1 MNSMSTLDRPAST
14 APPTPDDGNGGPN
27 GPSLWARLGGF
38 SFRHRRPV
46 LAAWV
51 AVFVATFM
59 AVGAIGASS
68 DSSFE
73 SPASESAQG
82 FEVLADNFGSAGS
95 FISGSI
101 VFEAEAGIDDP
112 AVARV
117 MTAFFDEVEQ
127 YDEVT
132 VESPYSPDA
141 AQRGLVAPPADG
153 GSPTIAFARLGF
165 TQDTDEIRA
174 SEIGAE
180 ILDLAKDPA
189 TLVDGVE
196 RADLEAAGLN
206 IEIGGGALAEFEP
219 PESELIGIAFA
230 IVILILAFGS
240 VLAMGLPIGV
250 ALFGVGI
257 GVGSIQLLSNVITI
271 PSFATSLGAMIGLGV
286 GIDYALFIVTRYREG
301 TRAGLEPEHATEVAL
316 DTAGR
321 AVVFAGFTVVI
332 SLLGMFVMNLSFIN
346 GLATGAALTV
356 AVTMVASITLLP
368 ALLGF
373 AQGRVE
379 STRWRGLIM
388 AGGAAFAFLGIGL
401 GLPVVGAVG
410 FVVVVATLVLSF
422 FVPGLREE
430 TPARKDKPLRDT
442 WSYRWSRFVQRR
454 PWPMAIGVSIFL
466 LVLSLPVLGL
476 RLGFG
481 DESTFAEGTTT
492 RDAYELI
499 AEGFGPGT
507 NGPLLLVAETNGPD
521 DLRTASAVVTALAE
535 TDGVARALGPIP
547 SASGEAVQMIVIPTT
562 GPQEAETADLV
573 RTLRADVIPG
583 AVGDADLDVLVTGS
597 VAASIDFSDY
607 LGSRLPI
614 FFVAVLGLSF
624 LLLMMVF
631 RSLLVPL
638 KAVIMNLLSIGG
650 AYGIVVIV
658 FQWGWG
664 IDLLGTGSGPIEPF
678 LPMML
683 FAIVFG
689 LSMDYEVFLLSRV
702 KEEYDRSGDPVNSVA
717 DGLAATARVITAAA
731 AIMIVVF
738 GSFVL
743 EDARVIKMFGLGLAS
758 AVFLDATLV
767 RMLLV
772 PATMELLGARNWWLP
787 KWLDRILPNLNVE
800 GDAHEIQDEAELAKV

>member
-1 MNSMSTLDRPAST
+1 MERPRST
-14 APPTPDDGNGGPN
+14 APPTPDGAGGPK
-27 GPSLWARLGGF
+27 GPSIWSRLGGF

-46 LAAWV
+46 LAAWI

-59 AVGAIGASS
+59 AVGTIGASS

-73 SPASESAQG
+73 SPDSESAEG
-82 FEVLADNFGSAGS
+82 FDILAANFGSAGS
-95 FISGSI
+95 FISGSV
-101 VFEAEAGIDDP
+101 VFEADTGIEDP
-112 AVARV
+112 AVTQV
-117 MTAFFDEVEQ
+117 MNALFAEISKIS
-127 YDEVT
+127 EVT
-132 VESPYSPDA
+132 LESPYASDA
-141 AQRGLVAPPADG
+141 VQRGQVAIAKDG
-153 GSPTIAFARLGF
+153 GLSTIAFARLSF
-165 TQDTDEIRA
+165 TDDTDELRA

-180 ILDLAKDPA
+180 IIELVEDPA
-189 TLVDGVE
+189 ALVEGVDD
-196 RADLEAAGLN
+196 ADIEATGLT
-206 IEIGGGALAEFEP
+206 IEVGGGALAEFEP

-379 STRWRGLIM
+379 RTRWRGLIM
-388 AGGAAFAFLGIGL
+388 ASGVAFAFLGVGIGFPVL
-401 GLPVVGAVG
+401 GVVGL
-410 FVVVVATLVLSF
+410 VVVVSTLVLSF
-422 FVPGLREE
+422 FIPGLREE
-430 TPARKDKPLRDT
+430 TPVRTEKPLRET
-442 WSYRWSRFVQRR
+442 WSYRWSRFVQKR

-466 LVLSLPVLGL
+466 LALSIPVLGL

-481 DESTFAEGTTT
+481 DESTFADGTTT
-492 RDAYELI
+492 RAAYELI

-507 NGPLLLVAETNGPD
+507 NGPLLLVAETSSAE
-521 DLRTASAVVTALAE
+521 DLKTSSSVAAALGEA
-535 TDGVARALGPIP
+535 DGVAQTLGPIP
-547 SASGEAVQMIVIPTT
+547 SANGEAMQMIVIPTT
-562 GPQEAETADLV
+562 GPQQAETAELV
-573 RTLRADVIPG
+573 RTLRAEVIPG
-583 AVGDADLDVLVTGS
+583 AVGDAELDVLVTGS

-664 IDLLGTGSGPIEPF
+664 VSLLGTGSGPIEPF

-702 KEEYDRSGDPVNSVA
+702 KEEYDRSGDPVNSVS

-787 KWLDRILPNLNVE
+787 TWLDRILPNLNVE
-800 GDAHEIQDEAELAKV
+800 GDAHEIQDANEVQEVELTHA